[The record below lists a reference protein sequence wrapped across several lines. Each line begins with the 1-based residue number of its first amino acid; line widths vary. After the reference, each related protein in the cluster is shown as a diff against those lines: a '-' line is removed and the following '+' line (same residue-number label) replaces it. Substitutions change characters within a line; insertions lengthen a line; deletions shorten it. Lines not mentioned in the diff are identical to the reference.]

1 MRFLALIAVL
11 GGCDGG
17 GASDVGDTTPED
29 TDATDTDGDT
39 DTEPADEPQFSIV
52 GEYTLGH
59 GELLPEDAAVYP
71 TLADWV
77 RSLSAE
83 DFPEY
88 TACMGEVVNA
98 DQGFVF
104 EADGALVRRFDLE
117 ARTCSGDGYT
127 EQHTIYVE
135 YGSWAF
141 AGNAEPVTDGD
152 LYTVNGSRTWRIFPL
167 SSYFRAYEG
176 AAFFSL
182 APVE

>member
-11 GGCDGG
+11 GGCGG
-17 GASDVGDTTPED
+17 GASDVGDPED

-88 TACMGEVVNA
+88 EPCFGEVLNA

-104 EADGALVRRFDLE
+104 EADGALIRRFDLE
-117 ARTCSGDGYT
+117 AEHCPPDGT
-127 EQHTIYVE
+127 NGQHTIYVE

-141 AGNAEPVTDGD
+141 AGNAEPATDGD
-152 LYTVNGSRTWRIFPL
+152 LFTINGSRTWRIFPL